1 MTALQKHSTQ
11 VRALVVVVAA
21 CCGVILNRGGAWIV
35 YHDSINYRLPHLLS
49 NAAELAF
56 ALGPVLWAA
65 GIVLALPLLL
75 GCIRQVIAFHR
86 LVVLH
91 LVACL
96 TLVCGMGSSTAFPFL
111 GLLASTVL
119 VWVLAIDVAVV
130 SPAAAAQ
137 LGAPPRSAMSSGGS
151 EVLEGPPSVS

>member
-1 MTALQKHSTQ
+1 M
-11 VRALVVVVAA
+11 VVVVAA

-49 NAAELAF
+49 TAAELAF
-56 ALGPVLWAA
+56 ALGPVLWAI
-65 GIVLALPLLL
+65 GVVLALPLLV
-75 GCIRQVIAFHR
+75 GCVRQVVAFHR

-96 TLVCGMGSSTAFPFL
+96 TLLCGMGSSTAFPFL

-119 VWVLAIDVAVV
+119 VWVLAIVAAVV

-137 LGAPPRSAMSSGGS
+137 LGAPSNGGPAMSSGGS
-151 EVLEGPPSVS
+151 QVLEGPPSLN